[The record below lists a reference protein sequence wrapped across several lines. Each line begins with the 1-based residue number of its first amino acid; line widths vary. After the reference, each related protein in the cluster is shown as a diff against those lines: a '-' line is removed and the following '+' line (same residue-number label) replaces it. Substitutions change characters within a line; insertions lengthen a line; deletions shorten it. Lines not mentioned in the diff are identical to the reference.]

1 MITCT
6 ACTPTVLASSPTE
19 TPQSGRSGHPCTL
32 PASAG
37 SPGNRTI
44 SHGSLLHRM
53 SYSPGPAP
61 GSGDHPQPPQQAT
74 SRPSSPLAAAQS
86 SCHELISSTC
96 FPPRKLGKPRPP
108 TLLWQRVWARN
119 PSCQEPETVITGLSP
134 NTEGHLGWREERAA
148 RVSSPIRL
156 LQGDKYLLFLL

>member
-1 MITCT
+1 MITFT
-6 ACTPTVLASSPTE
+6 ACTPTVLASLSTE
-19 TPQSGRSGHPCTL
+19 TPQSGRSGQPCTL

-37 SPGNRTI
+37 SPGNRTM
-44 SHGSLLHRM
+44 SHGSLLHRI
-53 SYSPGPAP
+53 SYNPGPAP

-108 TLLWQRVWARN
+108 ALLWQSLKGVG
-119 PSCQEPETVITGLSP
+119 QEPELPGARDRHNRSLPQHRGTPGM
-134 NTEGHLGWREERAA
+134 EGGKGSTCVFSCPFA
-148 RVSSPIRL
+148 S
-156 LQGDKYLLFLL
+156 G